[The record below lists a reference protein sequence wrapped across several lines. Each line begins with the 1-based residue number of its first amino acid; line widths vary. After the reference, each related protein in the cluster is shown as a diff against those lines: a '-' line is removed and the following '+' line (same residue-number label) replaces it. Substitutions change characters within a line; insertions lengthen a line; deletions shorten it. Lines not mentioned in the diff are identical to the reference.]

1 MRKLIL
7 LPDIRSKNPHSPIT
21 ATAWEKLDPSPAYSE
36 AAVCISLAPKL
47 GYICA
52 TYSGIWTVS
61 TVLGSTHIAPSNE
74 LVTE

>member
-1 MRKLIL
+1 MRESIL
-7 LPDIRSKNPHSPIT
+7 LSHSLSKNSHSPIT
-21 ATAWEKLDPSPAYSE
+21 ATAWEKLDPSPVYSDV
-36 AAVCISLAPKL
+36 AVCISFAPKL
-47 GYICA
+47 GNICA